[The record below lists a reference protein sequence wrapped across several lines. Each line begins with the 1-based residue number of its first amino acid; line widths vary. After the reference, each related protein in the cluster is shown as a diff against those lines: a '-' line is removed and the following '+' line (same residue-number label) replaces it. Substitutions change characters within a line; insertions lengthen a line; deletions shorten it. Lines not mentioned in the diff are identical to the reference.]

1 MLVIVCM
8 TPLAAQAPSRRD
20 GMDQRVRSAIS
31 SFPGTVSLYAKN
43 LDSGETYAI
52 RENDRVRT
60 ASTIKLAIMADV
72 FDAVEQGKTKW
83 NEELLLRDADKV
95 QGSGVILEL
104 SDGVHLP
111 IRDLVHLMIVVSD
124 NTATNLLLDR
134 FSADTVNAY
143 MDRLGFKQTRCLRK
157 IISGGKEPSGWSE
170 AGRVEENRRFGL
182 GVTTPKE
189 IGTFIEKMERG
200 EVVSAAASREM
211 IAILKR
217 QQDNTGIRRKTGSL
231 PVASKAG
238 ALDRLR
244 SDVGI
249 VYSPGGRIAIAI
261 TVEDV
266 PKVDYTPDN
275 PGCILISGLT
285 TLLLEGLAKQ

>member
-1 MLVIVCM
+1 MLVILCM

-43 LDSGETYAI
+43 LDTSETYAI
-52 RENDRVRT
+52 RENHRVRT
-60 ASTIKLAIMADV
+60 ASTIKLAVMAAV
-72 FDAVEQGKTKW
+72 FDAVEQGQAKW
-83 NEELLLRDADKV
+83 TEELLLRDSDKV
-95 QGSGVILEL
+95 QGTGVIHEL

-143 MDRLGFKQTRCLRK
+143 MDRLGLKQTRCLRK

-170 AGRVEENRRFGL
+170 AGRVEQNRRFGL

-189 IGTFIEKMERG
+189 IGTLIEKMERG
-200 EVVSAAASREM
+200 EVVSPAASREM

-217 QQDNTGIRRKTGSL
+217 QQDTTGIRRKTGSL

-261 TVEDV
+261 NVEDI

-285 TLLLEGLAKQ
+285 TLLLDGLAQH